1 MQATGIR
8 AKYGS
13 GPAMFSVSRSMMA
26 MYGLDLG
33 PPRLPLVPMET
44 SKYKQLEAELT
55 ELGLFEWIP

>member
-1 MQATGIR
+1 
-8 AKYGS
+8 
-13 GPAMFSVSRSMMA
+13 MA